1 MLKKIDAVEVWFV
14 RRQLKVPWSE
24 TKNSEV
30 MLRTTK
36 SKRESLPKLK
46 QNNHDLLA
54 ILRERKS

>member
-1 MLKKIDAVEVWFV
+1 MLKKIDAVEMWFV

-54 ILRERKS
+54 IL